1 MADIRTLKLQ
11 LLADTAQ
18 FQTGLNK
25 AQDDTQNFSSKV
37 GSFVAGAAKAFL
49 ALGAAVGTAAS

>member
-1 MADIRTLKLQ
+1 MADVRTLKLQ

-25 AQDDTQNFSSKV
+25 AQDDTQNFSSKL
-37 GSFVAGAAKAFL
+37 GSAVST
-49 ALGAAVGTAAS
+49 AAV